1 MSVDMAVEVF
11 RLMLTTALILVA
23 PMLLTAMFVGVIISL
38 LQAVTSIQE
47 QTLAFVPKLLAVSL
61 VLMFAA
67 YTLIEQ
73 IMFFAEDMFRRIGTM
88 LN

>member
-61 VLMFAA
+61 VMMFAA

>member
-1 MSVDMAVEVF
+1 MAVEVF

-47 QTLAFVPKLLAVSL
+47 QTLAFVPKLLAVSF

>member
-1 MSVDMAVEVF
+1 MAVEVF